1 MRGSLSAGARV
12 CVRLG
17 TLRMNNSDH
26 RERLK
31 ELLRRKSIV
40 RGKFTLASGKTSD
53 YYIDCKLTTLD
64 PEGAVLVGH
73 SVLDLLEAEGIHA
86 EAIGGPP
93 IGAHPIVT
101 AVAAVSHLR
110 GKPLPAFLIRKEAKS
125 HGLEKQIE
133 GPVKA
138 GARVVIMDD
147 VCTSGGSTE
156 QAIDAARNAGL
167 EIIAVMSL
175 VDREQGGSE
184 KLRQKYRYL
193 RIFTA
198 GEILEGIVPGE
209 EKSSSAAADS
219 ASR

>member
-1 MRGSLSAGARV
+1 MAE
-12 CVRLG
+12 
-17 TLRMNNSDH
+17 NH

-31 ELLRRKSIV
+31 DLLRRKSVV
-40 RGKFTLASGKTSD
+40 RGKFTLASGRTSD

-73 SVLDLLEAEGIHA
+73 TILDTLERENIQV

-110 GKPLPAFLIRKEAKS
+110 GTPLPAFLIRKEAKS

-138 GARVVIMDD
+138 GARVVIVDD
-147 VCTSGGSTE
+147 VCTSGSSSL
-156 QAIDAARNAGL
+156 QAIEAAERAGL
-167 EIIAVMSL
+167 EIVAVMCL

-184 KLRQKYRYL
+184 KLAQKYRYL
-193 RIFTA
+193 RIFA
-198 GEILEGIVPGE
+198 ASEILEGVVPGAE
-209 EKSSSAAADS
+209 RGIHRTA
-219 ASR
+219 

>member
-1 MRGSLSAGARV
+1 VLV
-12 CVRLG
+12 
-17 TLRMNNSDH
+17 SDAMSENY

-31 ELLRRKSIV
+31 DVLRRKSIV
-40 RGKFTLASGKTSD
+40 RGNFTLASGKTST

-73 SVLDLLEAEGIHA
+73 AVLDALEAENIHA
-86 EAIGGPP
+86 DAIGGPP

-133 GPVKA
+133 GPVKP
-138 GARVVIMDD
+138 GARVVIIDD
-147 VCTSGGSTE
+147 VCTSGGSTI
-156 QAIDAARNAGL
+156 QALDAVKSAGFD
-167 EIIAVMSL
+167 IVAVMCL

-184 KLRQKYRYL
+184 KLRQQYRFL
-193 RIFTA
+193 PIFNA
-198 GEILEGIVPGE
+198 REILEGVVPAE
-209 EKSSSAAADS
+209 EIASSAAA
-219 ASR
+219 RPR

>member
-1 MRGSLSAGARV
+1 MSENYR
-12 CVRLG
+12 
-17 TLRMNNSDH
+17 D
-26 RERLK
+26 RLK
-31 ELLRRKSIV
+31 QLLREKSVV

-64 PEGAVLVGH
+64 PEGAVLLGH
-73 SVLDLLEAEGIHA
+73 TVLDLLEKEKIHA
-86 EAIGGPP
+86 DAIGGPP

-110 GKPLPAFLIRKEAKS
+110 GKPLPAFLIRKEAKT

-156 QAIDAARNAGL
+156 QAIDAAKRAGL
-167 EIIAVMSL
+167 EIVAVMSL

-184 KLRQKYRYL
+184 KLRQQYPYFP
-193 RIFTA
+193 IFTA
-198 GEILEGIVPGE
+198 KELLQGLVAG
-209 EKSSSAAADS
+209 A
-219 ASR
+219 

>member
-1 MRGSLSAGARV
+1 MSE
-12 CVRLG
+12 
-17 TLRMNNSDH
+17 NY

-31 ELLRRKSIV
+31 DVLRRKSIV
-40 RGKFTLASGKTSD
+40 RGNFTLASGKTST

-73 SVLDLLEAEGIHA
+73 AVLDALEAENIHA
-86 EAIGGPP
+86 DAIGGPP

-133 GPVKA
+133 GPVKP
-138 GARVVIMDD
+138 GARVVIIDD
-147 VCTSGGSTE
+147 VCTSGGSTI
-156 QAIDAARNAGL
+156 QALDAVKSAGFD
-167 EIIAVMSL
+167 IVAVMCL

-184 KLRQKYRYL
+184 KLRQQYRFL
-193 RIFTA
+193 PIFNA
-198 GEILEGIVPGE
+198 REILEGVVPAE
-209 EKSSSAAADS
+209 EIASSAAA
-219 ASR
+219 RPR

>member
-1 MRGSLSAGARV
+1 MQ
-12 CVRLG
+12 
-17 TLRMNNSDH
+17 TDH
-26 RERLK
+26 REQLK
-31 ELLRRKSIV
+31 GLLRRKSVV

-73 SVLDLLEAEGIHA
+73 AVLDLLEAENIHA
-86 EAIGGPP
+86 DAIGGPP

-138 GARVVIMDD
+138 GARVVIIDD
-147 VCTSGGSTE
+147 VCTSGGSTV
-156 QAIDAARNAGL
+156 QALDAAKNAGL
-167 EIIAVMSL
+167 EIVAVLCL

-184 KLRQKYRYL
+184 KLRQSYRFL
-193 RIFTA
+193 PLFTA
-198 GEILEGIVPGE
+198 GELLQGLV
-209 EKSSSAAADS
+209 ATA
-219 ASR
+219 

>member
-1 MRGSLSAGARV
+1 MSAE
-12 CVRLG
+12 
-17 TLRMNNSDH
+17 TSH

-31 ELLRRKSIV
+31 DLLRQKSVV

-73 SVLDLLEAEGIHA
+73 TVLDLLEKEGIQA
-86 EAIGGPP
+86 DAIGGPP

-110 GKPLPAFLIRKEAKS
+110 GKPLPALLIRKEAKT
-125 HGLEKQIE
+125 HGLEKPIE
-133 GPVKA
+133 GSVKA
-138 GARVVIMDD
+138 GARVVIIDD

-156 QAIDAARNAGL
+156 QAIDVAKSAGL
-167 EIIAVMSL
+167 EIVAVMSL

-193 RIFTA
+193 RVFTA
-198 GEILEGIVPGE
+198 QELLQGLV
-209 EKSSSAAADS
+209 ANA
-219 ASR
+219 

>member
-1 MRGSLSAGARV
+1 MSAETA
-12 CVRLG
+12 
-17 TLRMNNSDH
+17 N

-31 ELLRRKSIV
+31 ELLRRKSVV
-40 RGKFTLASGKTSD
+40 RGSFTLASGKTSD

-73 SVLDLLEAEGIHA
+73 TVLDLLEKEGIQA
-86 EAIGGPP
+86 DAIGGPP

-110 GKPLPAFLIRKEAKS
+110 GKPLPAFLIRKEPKS
-125 HGLEKQIE
+125 HGREKQIE
-133 GPVKA
+133 GPVKK
-138 GARVVIMDD
+138 GARVVIVDD
-147 VCTSGGSTE
+147 VCTGGGSTE
-156 QAIDAARNAGL
+156 AAIEAAKNAGL
-167 EIIAVMSL
+167 EVVAVISL

-198 GEILEGIVPGE
+198 NELLEGSA
-209 EKSSSAAADS
+209 SSSGESSQAAA
-219 ASR
+219 RPH

>member
-1 MRGSLSAGARV
+1 MSAE
-12 CVRLG
+12 
-17 TLRMNNSDH
+17 TSH
-26 RERLK
+26 REQLK
-31 ELLRRKSIV
+31 ELLRRKSVV

-73 SVLDLLEAEGIHA
+73 TVLDLLEKEGIQA
-86 EAIGGPP
+86 DAIGGPP

-138 GARVVIMDD
+138 GSRVVIMDD

-156 QAIDAARNAGL
+156 QAIDAAKSAGL
-167 EIIAVMSL
+167 EIVAVISL

-184 KLRQKYRYL
+184 KLRQKYSYL

-198 GEILEGIVPGE
+198 KELLQGLV
-209 EKSSSAAADS
+209 ANA
-219 ASR
+219 

>member
-1 MRGSLSAGARV
+1 
-12 CVRLG
+12 
-17 TLRMNNSDH
+17 MNNTEY

-31 ELLRRKSIV
+31 QLLRRKSVV
-40 RGKFTLASGKTSD
+40 RGKFILASGKTSD

-73 SVLDLLEAEGIHA
+73 TVLDLLEEQGIQA
-86 EAIGGPP
+86 DAIGGPP

-156 QAIDAARNAGL
+156 QAIDAAQNAGL
-167 EIIAVMSL
+167 EVVAVMSL

-198 GEILEGIVPGE
+198 KELLQGVV
-209 EKSSSAAADS
+209 ANA
-219 ASR
+219 

>member
-1 MRGSLSAGARV
+1 
-12 CVRLG
+12 
-17 TLRMNNSDH
+17 MNENH
-26 RERLK
+26 REQLK
-31 ELLRRKSIV
+31 ALLRRKSIV
-40 RGKFTLASGKTSD
+40 RGNFTLASGKSST

-73 SVLDLLEAEGIHA
+73 SVLDALEAAGIHA
-86 EAIGGPP
+86 DAIGGPP

-138 GARVVIMDD
+138 GARVVIIDD
-147 VCTSGGSTE
+147 VCTSGGSTI
-156 QAIDAARNAGL
+156 QALDAVKNAGL
-167 EIIAVMSL
+167 QIVAVMSL

-184 KLRQKYRYL
+184 KLRQQYNFL
-193 RIFTA
+193 SLFTA
-198 GEILEGIVPGE
+198 REILEGVISE
-209 EKSSSAAADS
+209 AEQSAQAG
-219 ASR
+219 R

>member
-1 MRGSLSAGARV
+1 MSA
-12 CVRLG
+12 
-17 TLRMNNSDH
+17 DH
-26 RERLK
+26 RDRLK
-31 ELLRRKSIV
+31 ELLRRKSVV

-64 PEGAVLVGH
+64 PEGAVLTGH
-73 SVLDLLEAEGIHA
+73 TILDLLEKEGIQA
-86 EAIGGPP
+86 DAIGGPP

-110 GKPLPAFLIRKEAKS
+110 GKPLPAFLIRKEPKS

-133 GPVKA
+133 GPVKS
-138 GARVVIMDD
+138 GARVVIVDD
-147 VCTSGGSTE
+147 VCTGGGSTE
-156 QAIDAARNAGL
+156 QAIDAAKSAGL
-167 EIIAVMSL
+167 DVVAVISL

-198 GEILEGIVPGE
+198 NELLQNAGASSQAAVRPG
-209 EKSSSAAADS
+209 
-219 ASR
+219 

>member
-1 MRGSLSAGARV
+1 MIALPAIMSAE
-12 CVRLG
+12 
-17 TLRMNNSDH
+17 TSH

-31 ELLRRKSIV
+31 ELLRRKSVV

-73 SVLDLLEAEGIHA
+73 TVLDLLEKEGIQPD
-86 EAIGGPP
+86 AIGGPP

-110 GKPLPAFLIRKEAKS
+110 GKPLPALLIRKEAKS
-125 HGLEKQIE
+125 HGLEKPIE

-138 GARVVIMDD
+138 GARVVIIDD

-156 QAIDAARNAGL
+156 QAIGVALSAGL
-167 EIIAVMSL
+167 EIVAVVSL

-184 KLRQKYRYL
+184 KLRRKYRYL

-198 GEILEGIVPGE
+198 QEILQGLV
-209 EKSSSAAADS
+209 ANA
-219 ASR
+219 